1 MNDRENSQLEWEET
15 GLPSRVEGE
24 KEAAL
29 LRFFHTNPQAA
40 LGFSGG
46 VDSAYLLYAAMTAGA
61 RVKAYYVKS
70 PFQPQFELEDA
81 RRLAEA
87 LGADWE
93 ILETDPLSDPQ
104 VAGNPPNR
112 CYVCKKII
120 FGRIAEA
127 AQRDGFSLL
136 LDGTNASDDDG
147 DRPGVRALRELAVRS
162 PLRECGLTKGE
173 IRRLSQRAG
182 LFTWDK
188 PAYACLATR
197 IPTGT
202 ALTRELLERTERA
215 ECALADLGFRDFR
228 VRYLEGRAKLQ
239 VTAGQMAL
247 ALEKR
252 REILEALQ
260 PDYTEVLLDLE
271 ERDARQ

>member
-15 GLPSRVEGE
+15 TLPSRVEGE
-24 KEAAL
+24 KERAL

-46 VDSAYLLYAAMTAGA
+46 VDSAYLLHAAVTAGA

-81 RRLAEA
+81 RRLVEA

-93 ILETDPLSDPQ
+93 VLEADPLSDPQ
-104 VAGNPPNR
+104 VAGNLPDR
-112 CYVCKKII
+112 CYFCKRMI
-120 FGRIAEA
+120 FHKIAEA

-147 DRPGVRALRELAVRS
+147 DRPGIRALRELAVHS
-162 PLRECGLTKGE
+162 PLRVCGLTKEE
-173 IRRLSQRAG
+173 IRRLSRRAG

-197 IPTGT
+197 VPTGT

-252 REILEALQ
+252 QEILKALK

-271 ERDARQ
+271 ERHA